1 LIETYKAEIQRLTTE
16 NTELRQKNQEYIMKS
31 ADQNQINIMLELEKE
46 RQSLNMLKQK
56 IDEEGANLVLKAKKE
71 IDDLKS
77 KGDSESKSSNID
89 NEKHV
94 ELQTTKEKVSSMIT
108 KNGIKV
114 TVFIKTS
121 NRADSCMEK
130 AGLIRMKSKRG
141 MEDENTPSNE
151 LSFAYIECYV
161 SDSTETD
168 DQHTVRKKMT
178 FDIAA
183 IDDIRKGKGKTLVI
197 PDNINTDRC
206 MHIIIENKGELNVSF
221 QNMMLRDAAVMFFR
235 EIITQSAMG
244 KMNKLLSPKIIVT
257 SEKSNETW
265 VRGRV
270 RASDKV
276 VTIKR
281 ISRK

>member
-1 LIETYKAEIQRLTTE
+1 MIDTYKAEIQRLTTE

-121 NRADSCMEK
+121 NRADSCTEK

-141 MEDENTPSNE
+141 MEDEISPSNE

-168 DQHTVRKKMT
+168 DQHAVRKKMT

-270 RASDKV
+270 RASDEV